1 MRLVSWK
8 MNDWDSFFFQ
18 ETSESLFAYLP
29 ENHLTQSG
37 TNVSRAR
44 AIFFTFES

>member
-8 MNDWDSFFFQ
+8 MKDRGSFFQ

-44 AIFFTFES
+44 AVFFTSES